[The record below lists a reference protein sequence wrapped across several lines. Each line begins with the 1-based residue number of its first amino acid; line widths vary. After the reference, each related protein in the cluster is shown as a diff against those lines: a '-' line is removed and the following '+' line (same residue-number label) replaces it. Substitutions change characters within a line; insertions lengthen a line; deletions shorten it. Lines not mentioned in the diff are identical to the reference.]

1 MFNSEIIE
9 GIQSKYASFLPY
21 LNERTRR
28 VWAGIEAKALGY
40 GGISAVSHATG
51 LNRNTIAEG
60 IKELEAEK
68 DDILEKGSIKQIR
81 KTGGGRKHVEEVDS
95 TLMKDLDAL
104 VEPTTRGDPES
115 PLRWTCK
122 STSKLA
128 EELQKQGHQVC
139 SKTVYNLL
147 RSMDYSLQ
155 SNRKTE
161 EGKDHPDRDAQFQHI
176 AKTVS
181 EFQQKHCPVI
191 SVDTKKKELI
201 GNFKN
206 KGREWEPKEEPVKV
220 NVHDFKDEELGKV
233 IPYGV
238 YDLSCNQGCVSVG
251 VDHDTAEF
259 AVESIR
265 HWWEEMGNP
274 M

>member
-1 MFNSEIIE
+1 MFNAEIIE
-9 GIQSKYASFLPY
+9 GIQNKYASFSPY

-28 VWAGIEAKALGY
+28 IWAGIEAKALGY
-40 GGISAVSHATG
+40 GGVSAVSHATG

-60 IKELEAEK
+60 IKELETEK
-68 DDILEKGSIKQIR
+68 DEILEKGSIKQIR
-81 KTGGGRKHVEEVDS
+81 KTGGGRKHVETIDS
-95 TLMKDLDAL
+95 TLIKDLEAL

-128 EELQKQGHQVC
+128 EELQKMGHQVC

-161 EGKDHPDRDAQFQHI
+161 EGKAHPDRDAQFKHI

-181 EFQQKHCPVI
+181 EFQQKHRPVI
-191 SVDTKKKELI
+191 
-201 GNFKN
+201 
-206 KGREWEPKEEPVKV
+206 KV
-220 NVHDFKDEELGKV
+220 
-233 IPYGV
+233 
-238 YDLSCNQGCVSVG
+238 LS
-251 VDHDTAEF
+251 
-259 AVESIR
+259 
-265 HWWEEMGNP
+265 
-274 M
+274 